1 MIWRKKLKI
10 TIINKE
16 FDILISKKGSTE
28 TIYKRL
34 EKALDYIKNN
44 SIDFNGGIYVTV
56 DSLIEIN
63 NTITDSN
70 NITLRKLM

>member
-16 FDILISKKGSTE
+16 FDILISKKEFTE
-28 TIYKRL
+28 AIYKRL

-44 SIDFNGGIYVTV
+44 SID
-56 DSLIEIN
+56 SLMVVFI
-63 NTITDSN
+63 
-70 NITLRKLM
+70 

>member
-1 MIWRKKLKI
+1 MYWKNLMIWRKKLKI

-16 FDILISKKGSTE
+16 FDILISKKEFTE

-44 SIDFNGGIYVTV
+44 SIDSDGGIYLTL
-56 DSLIEIN
+56 DSLM
-63 NTITDSN
+63 
-70 NITLRKLM
+70 K

>member
-16 FDILISKKGSTE
+16 FDILISKKEFTE
-28 TIYKRL
+28 AIYKRL

-44 SIDFNGGIYVTV
+44 SIDSDGGIYLTL
-56 DSLIEIN
+56 DSLM
-63 NTITDSN
+63 
-70 NITLRKLM
+70 K